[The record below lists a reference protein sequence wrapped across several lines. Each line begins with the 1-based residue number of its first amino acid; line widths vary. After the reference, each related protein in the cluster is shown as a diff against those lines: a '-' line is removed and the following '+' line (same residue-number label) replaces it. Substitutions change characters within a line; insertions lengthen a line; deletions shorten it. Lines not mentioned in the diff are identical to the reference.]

1 MMVVAY
7 GELWHM
13 TEEGISCAGTLNN
26 AAFSIPCMR
35 LFAASRPN
43 SAPPQTM
50 GLVPAAYLHVITKA
64 SQTFPV
70 PAHEYLTSCI
80 LPPGEPPNTLCA
92 VLPNTDLHHTP
103 QNKVRCDG
111 IKIKNSSQEVL
122 KSSSGTVSPEGLR
135 EGSWLYRFLR

>member
-7 GELWHM
+7 DELWHM
-13 TEEGISCAGTLNN
+13 TEEGISCAETLND
-26 AAFSIPCMR
+26 AAFSIPRMR

-43 SAPPQTM
+43 SASPQTM
-50 GLVPAAYLHVITKA
+50 GLVPAACLHVITKA

-111 IKIKNSSQEVL
+111 IKIKKLQ
-122 KSSSGTVSPEGLR
+122 P
-135 EGSWLYRFLR
+135 GSFEIILWYCLA